1 MTALERL
8 DALLGRAAP
17 GPSTLL
23 APGPDP
29 LHRLVSG
36 LATAI
41 EDQVGGH
48 GSRSLRLH
56 LRAAVLQHLATH
68 ALTAD
73 RAATERELVAV
84 LGDLADHVK
93 NL

>member
-8 DALLGRAAP
+8 DALLGRAAGR
-17 GPSTLL
+17 GPV
-23 APGPDP
+23 
-29 LHRLVSG
+29 HRLVSG
-36 LATAI
+36 MAVAI

-48 GSRSLRLH
+48 GSRALRLH
-56 LRAAVLQHLATH
+56 LHAAVLQHLVTH
-68 ALTAD
+68 GLSAD
-73 RAATERELVAV
+73 RADTERELVAV